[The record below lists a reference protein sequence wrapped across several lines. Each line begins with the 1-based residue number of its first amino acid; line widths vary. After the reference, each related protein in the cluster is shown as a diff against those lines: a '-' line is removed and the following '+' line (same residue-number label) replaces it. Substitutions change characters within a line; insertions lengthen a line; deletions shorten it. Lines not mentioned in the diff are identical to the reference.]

1 MAKVPK
7 HLSPKPSKTRS
18 GKLHTKSEILEAL
31 EDMPFDGGHLV
42 GSASQFAEA
51 LQDSRKATLR
61 RASIPRPESLDASQI
76 VDLRKSLNLSQAVF
90 AAFLGVRPASVMSWE
105 YGRRRP
111 SGSALRL
118 LQIATRHPEVLLE
131 VA

>member
-51 LQDSRKATLR
+51 LQDSRKATFR
-61 RASIPRPESLDASQI
+61 HP
-76 VDLRKSLNLSQAVF
+76 DLREACT
-90 AAFLGVRPASVMSWE
+90 AFEEA
-105 YGRRRP
+105 
-111 SGSALRL
+111 
-118 LQIATRHPEVLLE
+118 Q
-131 VA
+131 